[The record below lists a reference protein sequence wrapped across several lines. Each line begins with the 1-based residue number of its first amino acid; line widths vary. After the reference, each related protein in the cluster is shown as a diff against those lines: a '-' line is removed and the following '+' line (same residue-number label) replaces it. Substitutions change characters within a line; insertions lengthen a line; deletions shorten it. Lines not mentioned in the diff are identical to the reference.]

1 MHRIGERIVKY
12 LLENLKRSITPG
24 GIGIGRGG
32 RIILK
37 FILKSSFSGPE

>member
-1 MHRIGERIVKY
+1 MEYKNKIS
-12 LLENLKRSITPG
+12 LLENLKRRITCG

-37 FILKSSFSGPE
+37 FILKRSFGGPG